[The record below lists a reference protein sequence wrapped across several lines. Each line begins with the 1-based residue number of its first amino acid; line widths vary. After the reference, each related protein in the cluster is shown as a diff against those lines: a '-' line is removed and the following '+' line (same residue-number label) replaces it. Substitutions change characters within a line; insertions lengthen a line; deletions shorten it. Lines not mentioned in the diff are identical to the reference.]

1 MQGNKVLDLV
11 SSHAATATFLTEK
24 IYKHIFSEKPPAA
37 VLVRARA
44 AWVANDGKPGQITQ
58 VLRAI
63 LLDGSEIG
71 DGPRTKVRRPYERMI
86 ALARVTDAQVEPDP
100 LYTDILNAVTDT
112 PFGWATPDGRPD
124 DNKFWLNTST
134 NIGVWNQLLYVTYS
148 TYISI
153 DYLTQTPLD
162 IQKSAIL
169 TTEYWVGRMIG
180 YRLSDEAMAA
190 LATAVARLFE
200 GYSSS
205 PFYREAFGTK
215 FISQLATAPEFVYH

>member
-1 MQGNKVLDLV
+1 
-11 SSHAATATFLTEK
+11 
-24 IYKHIFSEKPPAA
+24 
-37 VLVRARA
+37 
-44 AWVANDGKPGQITQ
+44 
-58 VLRAI
+58 
-63 LLDGSEIG
+63 
-71 DGPRTKVRRPYERMI
+71 MI

-100 LYTDILNAVTDT
+100 LYTHILNAVTDT

-124 DNKFWLNTST
+124 DNEFWLNTST

-148 TYISI
+148 TYMSI
-153 DYLTQTPLD
+153 DYLTQSPLD

-169 TTEYWVGRMIG
+169 TTEYWVGRVIG

-215 FISQLATAPEFVYH
+215 FISLLATAPEFVYH